1 MQQILIYITAAMW
14 VSPQQ
19 VHNPKKM
26 CIIKL
31 CPVQELLCL
40 LQKADMKDITCLC
53 LAFIHHSQK
62 TNKQITA
69 KTTATTSTAKWNKHN
84 HKNQITKALVK
95 TSSLLCE
102 RNDLPKKHYNNN
114 NNYQTIINYQS
125 KFEWFFNWLIQEKN

>member
-1 MQQILIYITAAMW
+1 MQQILSYITAAMW

-53 LAFIHHSQK
+53 LAFIHHSPK

-102 RNDLPKKHYNNN
+102 RNDLPKNISTTTTTTTTTL
-114 NNYQTIINYQS
+114 TIKANLND
-125 KFEWFFNWLIQEKN
+125 FLTD

>member
-1 MQQILIYITAAMW
+1 MQQILSYIAAAMW

-19 VHNPKKM
+19 VHNPKKK

-53 LAFIHHSQK
+53 LAFIHHSPK

-95 TSSLLCE
+95 TSSLICE
-102 RNDLPKKHYNNN
+102 RNDLPKNISTTTTTTTTL
-114 NNYQTIINYQS
+114 TIKANLND
-125 KFEWFFNWLIQEKN
+125 FLTD